1 MLAGLGRSLALVAE
15 DGSQRVLPGEG
26 ILPLDPST
34 AADSDIAL
42 RFSPTL
48 LPHGPHG
55 VFRPLHFMYLTLDPS
70 TAADTHIALR
80 LSPALLSPSYFNR
93 GQDNISASLA
103 NLVEL
108 QGALP
113 YPARH
118 EY

>member
-103 NLVEL
+103 
-108 QGALP
+108 GW
-113 YPARH
+113 H
-118 EY
+118 IS